1 MTPGGLSVNEIV
13 TFSKNWDK
21 ITKLLRESRYDLSKI
36 KITMIEG
43 ERK

>member
-21 ITKLLRESRYDLSKI
+21 ITKLLRESNFDLSKI

-43 ERK
+43 GRK

>member
-1 MTPGGLSVNEIV
+1 MNLSVISNDEKT
-13 TFSKNWDK
+13 TFMKQWDK

>member
-21 ITKLLRESRYDLSKI
+21 ITKLLRESGYDLSNI
-36 KITMIEG
+36 KITMIE
-43 ERK
+43 R

>member
-1 MTPGGLSVNEIV
+1 MNPSGLSADEKI

-21 ITKLLRESRYDLSKI
+21 ITKLLRESNFDLSKI

-43 ERK
+43 GRK

>member
-1 MTPGGLSVNEIV
+1 MNLSTISNYEKI
-13 TFSKNWDK
+13 TFIKQWDK
-21 ITKLLRESRYDLSKI
+21 ITKLLRESNFDLSKI

>member
-1 MTPGGLSVNEIV
+1 MNPSAI
-13 TFSKNWDK
+13 SKYEKFIFIKQWDK

>member
-1 MTPGGLSVNEIV
+1 MNLSVISNDEKT
-13 TFSKNWDK
+13 TFMKQWDK

-43 ERK
+43 GRK